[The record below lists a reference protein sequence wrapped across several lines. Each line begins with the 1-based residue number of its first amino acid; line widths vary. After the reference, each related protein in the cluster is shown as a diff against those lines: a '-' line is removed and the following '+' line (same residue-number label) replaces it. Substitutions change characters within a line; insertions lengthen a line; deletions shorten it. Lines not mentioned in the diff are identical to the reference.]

1 MLRRPPISTRTD
13 TLLPY
18 TTLFRSR
25 AVLERDTPDL
35 ASPGRNAARQ
45 LTVCDRTARDND
57 RERRR
62 HGVATPA
69 ALAGGRRWIAPGT
82 AVARRDPHEIEPQG
96 LPPGTG
102 PQIDAD
108 CGHQRITTQ
117 HRKRT
122 DETR

>member
-45 LTVCDRTARDND
+45 LIVCDRTARDND

-62 HGVATPA
+62 HGVATPD

-82 AVARRDPHEIEPQG
+82 AVERRDPIEIEPPG
-96 LPPGTG
+96 L
-102 PQIDAD
+102 
-108 CGHQRITTQ
+108 
-117 HRKRT
+117 RT
-122 DETR
+122 DIRCEERRVGKEWRRTCRSRG